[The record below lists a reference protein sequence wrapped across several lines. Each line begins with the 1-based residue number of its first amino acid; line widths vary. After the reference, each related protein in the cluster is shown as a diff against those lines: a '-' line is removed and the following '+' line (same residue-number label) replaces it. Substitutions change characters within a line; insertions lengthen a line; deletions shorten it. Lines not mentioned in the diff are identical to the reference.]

1 MIERDYLVIGAG
13 SAGISVCEGIRQY
26 DKRGK
31 LMLVGNE
38 VHPPYIRR
46 ELSKQFLS
54 DKAFSLES
62 TFHHPPA
69 WYDEQ
74 KIDLRLNTVVTQF
87 NIDRRLAVLSNGQ
100 TVEFKKACLATGSR
114 VIKPPVAGTNLGNII
129 YLRTI
134 GDAMALK
141 EMAAAEGSVIVVGSG
156 YTAVEAA
163 AALRQ
168 GKCKVSLLTRESA
181 LWGQLVDADT
191 AHWLTSLFKHHGV
204 TLHLQESLN
213 GFEGKTAI
221 RNIQTK
227 NGNRYPAAL
236 ALVAVGTE
244 MNLELV
250 RGTPLSSPRGT
261 PVNEFLETDEKGIYA
276 AGDIALY
283 PDRIF
288 GGVRSV
294 DHWDNACQQGLTA
307 GANMTGKKRQRYDHV
322 PCYNSEVFDLQIQFI
337 GDFSAGPPVKAELE
351 GSRDKKSFVVRHFV
365 GDKLRAAFVCN
376 RSLEEGAEIQK
387 TIRAAYAT
395 GK

>member
-1 MIERDYLVIGAG
+1 MIERDYLVVGAG

-38 VHPPYIRR
+38 AQPPYVRR
-46 ELSKQFLS
+46 SLSKGFLS
-54 DKAFSLES
+54 QKAAAPEEL
-62 TFHHPPA
+62 FHHPAA
-69 WYDEQ
+69 WYEEQ

-100 TVEFKKACLATGSR
+100 TIEFKKACLCTGSR
-114 VIKPPVAGTNLGNII
+114 VIRPPIAGNNLGNII

-134 GDAMALK
+134 GDALALR
-141 EMAAAEGSVIVVGSG
+141 EMSAAEGAVIVVGSG
-156 YTAVEAA
+156 YIAVEAA

-168 GKCKVSLLTRESA
+168 ARCKVSLLSKEAA

-191 AHWLTSLFKHHGV
+191 ANWLTGQFRHHGV

-213 GFEGKTAI
+213 GFEGKTAL

-227 NGNRYPAAL
+227 NGARYPASL

-250 RGTPLSSPRGT
+250 RGTPLASPKGT

-283 PDRIF
+283 PDRIY
-288 GGVRSV
+288 GGVRCV
-294 DHWDNACQQGLTA
+294 DHYDNAVQQGLIA
-307 GANMTGKKRQRYDHV
+307 GANMTGKKRQRYEHI
-322 PCYNSEVFDLQIQFI
+322 PTYHSEVFDLNFQFI
-337 GDFSAGPPVKAELE
+337 GDFAGGPPVRVEVD
-351 GSRDKKSFVVRHFV
+351 GSRDKKSFIVRHYL
-365 GDKLRAAFVCN
+365 GERLRAALLCN
-376 RSLEEGAEIQK
+376 RTEEEGADIQK
-387 TIRAAYAT
+387 AIRAAYT
-395 GK
+395 PVK

>member
-38 VHPPYIRR
+38 VHPPYVRR
-46 ELSKQFLS
+46 ALSKQLLS
-54 DKAFSLES
+54 DKAFPLAS
-62 TFHHPPA
+62 TFHHPLE

-134 GDAMALK
+134 GDALALR

-156 YTAVEAA
+156 YIAVEAA

-168 GKCKVSLLTRESA
+168 GKTKVSLLTRESA

-191 AHWLTSLFKHHGV
+191 AHWLTNLFKHHGV

-322 PCYNSEVFDLQIQFI
+322 PCYGSEVFDLQIQFI
-337 GDFSAGPPVKAELE
+337 GDFSSGPPVKAELE
-351 GSRDKKSFVVRHFV
+351 GSREKKSFIMRHFV
-365 GDKLRAAFVCN
+365 GDKLRAAFLCN
-376 RSLEEGAEIQK
+376 RPPEEGAEIQK
-387 TIRAAYAT
+387 AIRAAYAT

>member
-1 MIERDYLVIGAG
+1 
-13 SAGISVCEGIRQY
+13 
-26 DKRGK
+26 
-31 LMLVGNE
+31 MLVGNE
-38 VHPPYIRR
+38 VSPPYNRNA
-46 ELSKQFLS
+46 LSKGFLS
-54 DKAFSLES
+54 DKAFALPS
-62 TFHHPPA
+62 TFHHPLS

-114 VIKPPVAGTNLGNII
+114 VLKPPVAGTSLGNII

-134 GDAMALK
+134 GDAMALR
-141 EMAAAEGSVIVVGSG
+141 EMAAAEGAVVVVGSG

-168 GKCKVSLLTRESA
+168 AKCKVSLLTRESA
-181 LWGQLVDADT
+181 LWGQLLDPDT
-191 AHWLTSLFKHHGV
+191 ATWLTNLFKHHGIA
-204 TLHLQESLN
+204 LHLQESLN
-213 GFEGKTAI
+213 GFEGKTAV

-294 DHWDNACQQGLTA
+294 DHWNNACQQGLTA

-322 PCYNSEVFDLQIQFI
+322 PCYNSEVFDLQVQFL
-337 GDFSAGPPVKAELE
+337 GDFSSGPPVKFDVE
-351 GSRDKKSFVVRHFV
+351 GSREKKSFIVRHYA

-376 RSLEEGAEIQK
+376 RKPEEGEEIQK
-387 TIRAAYAT
+387 AIRAAYAT